1 MKTLADKRKNASEQ
15 HLKEVRDPLD
25 RLSKIEQKR
34 AKNSAK
40 SSDNQI
46 KEYNGIKIS

>member
-1 MKTLADKRKNASEQ
+1 MKTLEDKRRNASKQ
-15 HLKEVRDPLD
+15 HLNEVREPLD
-25 RLSKIEQKR
+25 RLSKIKQKR

-40 SSDNQI
+40 SSDQI